1 MNGSGTIR
9 VAKRDGTFEPF
20 DRDKLAAVMY
30 KVMRGGPNAFTES
43 QEVALA
49 IDIYLQRRGWA
60 TVSSAA
66 VLEMVLRTFRR
77 IGMDLPAAIMETHHT
92 WRLRRCRQMKVRY
105 GDGRTAVW
113 DKGWLVKLICSSW
126 HLGMATGRILAG
138 DIETRLLEDNVEVI
152 GRGELVELVNALVA
166 AYGLADAVPVEPHS
180 LET

>member
-1 MNGSGTIR
+1 
-9 VAKRDGTFEPF
+9 
-20 DRDKLAAVMY
+20 
-30 KVMRGGPNAFTES
+30 
-43 QEVALA
+43 
-49 IDIYLQRRGWA
+49 
-60 TVSSAA
+60 
-66 VLEMVLRTFRR
+66 
-77 IGMDLPAAIMETHHT
+77 
-92 WRLRRCRQMKVRY
+92 MKVRY